1 MKAIHRILVEP
12 LLTEK
17 STALMMP
24 EAGARKYTFKV
35 AMSANKY
42 EIRQAVEE
50 RFEVKV
56 TDIKTLICRGKNRR
70 VRGQAGKTANWKKA
84 VVRLQDGQSI
94 SEFEGA

>member
-12 LLTEK
+12 VLTEK
-17 STALMMP
+17 SSALMMP
-24 EAGARKYTFKV
+24 ETGARKYTFKV

-42 EIRQAVEE
+42 EIRKAVED

-56 TDIKTLICRGKNRR
+56 TDIKTLICRGKIRR